1 METRESAERETFGQT
16 IRRLRIEAGLTQ
28 RKLAEEL
35 GIDFTYLSKVEN
47 DRGEPPAEEK
57 VRRLAA
63 ILGCNE
69 EELLARA
76 VKFPPELRTRA
87 GQDYRFARLIR
98 QLPEVADKDL
108 RELYERLGIGPEK
121 T

>member
-1 METRESAERETFGQT
+1 MEPEGPATAETFGQT
-16 IRRLRIEAGLTQ
+16 IRRLRIQRGLTQ

-47 DRGEPPAEEK
+47 NKGDPPAEDK

-63 ILGCNE
+63 ILGCDE
-69 EELLARA
+69 EDLLALA

-87 GQDYRFARLIR
+87 EQDHRFARLLR
-98 QLPEVADKDL
+98 RLPEASEGDL
-108 RELYERLGIGPEK
+108 QDVYRRLGIGPGPK
-121 T
+121 